1 MQCKVSQLT
10 IKHSTKITILYKIPY
25 KVLHIAE
32 ASNAAHEN
40 AISLKFR
47 AASAPSPAIAANKK
61 ENWIYKTRQYG
72 LRMFQCKY

>member
-47 AASAPSPAIAANKK
+47 AASAPSPNHCCQPKGELDI
-61 ENWIYKTRQYG
+61 
-72 LRMFQCKY
+72 